1 VTLFRRI
8 EIHAIKCAREISAM
22 SLHSEVL
29 MPKDGRQSETALA
42 IARGTRRLLRAQKF
56 ATLTELPLA
65 SGRRADIVALAV
77 DATILIVEIKSS
89 IADFRTDVKW
99 PDYRAHCDRLYFAIS
114 AAIPPEIM
122 PQDAGLI
129 IADGFGA
136 EIIREA
142 PEHRL
147 ASATRRSMLLRF
159 AHAAAHRL
167 HGLADPELA
176 SLGPL

>member
-1 VTLFRRI
+1 
-8 EIHAIKCAREISAM
+8 M
-22 SLHSEVL
+22 PLHSEVL
-29 MPKDGRQSETALA
+29 VPKDGRQSETALLV
-42 IARGTRRLLRAQKF
+42 ARGTRRLLRARKF

-65 SGRRADIVALAV
+65 SGRRADIVALAA
-77 DATILIVEIKSS
+77 DATVLIVEIKSS
-89 IADFRTDVKW
+89 IADFRADTKW

-114 AAIPPEIM
+114 TEIPPEIM
-122 PQDAGLI
+122 PDDAGLI

-136 EIIREA
+136 EILREA

-167 HGLADPELA
+167 HGLTDPEIL
-176 SLGPL
+176 SFGPL